1 MKLFITNQ
9 YKYLVLTLLTAGA
22 TYLAPATSTS
32 TPSETMAEAKPDSRF
47 RFHCEKD
54 TAEISEMLATLA
66 PMRDEPINHI
76 VMATAKMLEG
86 RPYVGH
92 TLEGIPERL
101 TINIDQL
108 DCVTFVENCFAM
120 AMTVRDGGLSWRQ
133 FARNIES
140 LRYRGAVQ
148 KDYDTRLHYT
158 TDWIGDNI
166 YRGHITDITPTL
178 PDHRSVLKSLNF
190 MTRNRELYP
199 ALANDSIYD
208 RCRDIEAGFR
218 SIRIPYMTKEAA
230 YQKNVVE
237 MLQDGDMI
245 SFVSK
250 KDGLDSSHVA
260 LLRIENGKPYM
271 MHASLKAGKVIF
283 EKAPLFDYFKYS
295 KRDSPGWRVVR
306 LK

>member
-1 MKLFITNQ
+1 MNRYKLLSIRLLITICA
-9 YKYLVLTLLTAGA
+9 LTWTYVSVSQAETDTTPTTTTADA
-22 TYLAPATSTS
+22 LA
-32 TPSETMAEAKPDSRF
+32 RY
-47 RFHCEKD
+47 RFHCEND
-54 TAEISEMLATLA
+54 TIEIASMLRDLA
-66 PMRDEPINHI
+66 PMRDKPINEI
-76 VMATAKMLEG
+76 VVATARILEG

-92 TLEGIPERL
+92 TLESIPEQL

-140 LRYRGAVQ
+140 LRYRGGLQ
-148 KDYDTRLHYT
+148 KGYDSRLHYT

-166 YRGHITDITPTL
+166 YRGNITDVTPTL
-178 PDHRSVLKSLNF
+178 PDHRSVLKSLDF
-190 MTRNRELYP
+190 MTRNRDIYP
-199 ALANDSIYD
+199 ALADDSIYQ

-218 SIRIPYMTKEAA
+218 SMRIPYMTKEAST
-230 YQKNVVE
+230 QKNVVS
-237 MLQDGDMI
+237 LLRDGDMI

-271 MHASLKAGKVIF
+271 MHASLKKGKVVF
-283 EKAPLFDYFKYS
+283 ETAPLFDYFKYQ

-306 LK
+306 LL